1 MLVARQTRSTDFFL
15 LEMAKPDM
23 QAQTMLGGEYNDYH
37 HISHHIIEDF
47 GSLHLINVL
56 VKIVNI

>member
-1 MLVARQTRSTDFFL
+1 
-15 LEMAKPDM
+15 MAKPDM